1 MKASDRYQ
9 AQGVR
14 ATCHGAEVEVLDV
27 SLGGFFVASEMPPR
41 YGSGVEFELSLG
53 GHPPFRV
60 WGTVAWVVSSDD
72 AVAAG
77 RRKGYGVRIQGIG
90 MADKLAL
97 VDFLRRGGGAPVR

>member
-1 MKASDRYQ
+1 MKASDRYL
-9 AQGVR
+9 AQGIR
-14 ATCHGAEVEVLDV
+14 ATCGGAEVEVLDV
-27 SLGGFFVASEMPPR
+27 SLGGFFVACEMPPR

-53 GHPPFRV
+53 GRPPFRV

-72 AVAAG
+72 AG

-97 VDFLRRGGGAPVR
+97 VDFLRRGGGAPLR